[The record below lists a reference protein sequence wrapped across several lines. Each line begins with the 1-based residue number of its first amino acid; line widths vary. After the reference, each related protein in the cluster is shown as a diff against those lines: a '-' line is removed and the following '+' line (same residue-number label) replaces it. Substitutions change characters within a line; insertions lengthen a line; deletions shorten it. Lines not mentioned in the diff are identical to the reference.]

1 MGRNKG
7 YDRYKRPAPAWVRG
21 LYLMA
26 GAACV
31 AYYFVIGFASRFG
44 LSMSGLWLALG
55 GLFLAAGLLSA
66 LRLPRW
72 LRRGWRALLCLGLA
86 CLVALLGLVASGM
99 FARAPA
105 GLDALIVLGARV
117 DPDGPSPAL
126 TRRLNAVMALLDDHP
141 DAVIIASGGQGPDE
155 PMTEARCIRDE
166 LVKRGVDP
174 DRIRME
180 ERSTATAENL
190 AFSRALLPSPDAAVG
205 IVTNNY
211 HVFRATRL
219 ARKAG
224 LTHAWGIAAKY
235 TGWTLFH
242 YMVREAICIPV
253 ELLRGNL

>member
-1 MGRNKG
+1 MKA
-7 YDRYKRPAPAWVRG
+7 DRRPAPKWLQG
-21 LYLMA
+21 LYLIA

-31 AYYFVIGFASRFG
+31 VYYFVIGFASRFG
-44 LSMSGLWLALG
+44 LSMSLLWPALG
-55 GLFLAAGLLSA
+55 AVFIAAGLLSA
-66 LRLPRW
+66 RPLPRG
-72 LRRGWRALLCLGLA
+72 LRALWRSLLA
-86 CLVALLGLVASGM
+86 LGLVAVLALECLVVSGM

-126 TRRLNAVMALLDDHP
+126 RRRLNAVMAILDDHP

-180 ERSTATAENL
+180 ERSTNTAENL
-190 AFSRALLPSPDAAVG
+190 AFSRALLPGEDARVG
-205 IVTNNY
+205 IITNNY
-211 HVFRATRL
+211 HVWRATRL

-224 LTHAWGIAAKY
+224 YAHAWGIAAKY
-235 TGWTLFH
+235 TGWTLMH
-242 YMVREAICIPV
+242 YMVREALCIPADA
-253 ELLRGNL
+253 LRGNL